1 MRAMAANTPRQLL
14 PRFRRSIE
22 SLGPWQS
29 LGLLAI
35 PTCIV
40 EPMKLAAVAVAG
52 EGHWFSGTAVIIA
65 AYAASLFLVERLFVI
80 VKPKLLK
87 LHWFAR
93 LWRWLIVARCR
104 VTQSL
109 RSAR

>member
-1 MRAMAANTPRQLL
+1 MHAMAANKPKQLL
-14 PRFRRSIE
+14 PRFRRAIE

-29 LGLLAI
+29 LALLAL

-40 EPMKLAAVAVAG
+40 EPMKLAAVAMAG
-52 EGHWFSGTAVIIA
+52 EGHWFSGTAVIVA
-65 AYAASLFLVERLFVI
+65 AYAASLLLVERLFVV

-93 LWRWLIVARCR
+93 LWRWLVVARCR
-104 VTQSL
+104 LTRSF